1 MAIFYMVTFT
11 FRTVKHLEGW
21 TCLKKL
27 SYIFFWWCDI
37 YLSMSSYWYFPGSY
51 STLQTLFS
59 SIIVH
64 RERNVKRRGKPKC
77 YEKYEQVSKT
87 FPETKYEMSPNM
99 KQKWE
104 ARLVPQSLFLIYY
117 WILLKEILKSWRNK
131 QFKV

>member
-1 MAIFYMVTFT
+1 MLVNVNLFFWQFFYMVTFT

-51 STLQTLFS
+51 STLQKLFS

-104 ARLVPQSLFLIYY
+104 ARLVPPISFPN
-117 WILLKEILKSWRNK
+117 ILLDFAKRNT
-131 QFKV
+131 

>member
-1 MAIFYMVTFT
+1 MLVNVNLFFLAIFLYGDIYFQNSEASWRMNLFKK
-11 FRTVKHLEGW
+11 TVIH
-21 TCLKKL
+21 
-27 SYIFFWWCDI
+27 FFWWCDI

-51 STLQTLFS
+51 STLQKLFS

-104 ARLVPQSLFLIYY
+104 ARLVPPISFPN
-117 WILLKEILKSWRNK
+117 ILLDFAKRNT
-131 QFKV
+131 